1 MYSLSGVSWGAF
13 KDAEQNRD
21 GYVAQ
26 CVVCV
31 SVCVCARHSWCAS
44 SRHHLSL
51 ETHATWPSTAK
62 TSQPPHSLDYLSGWQ
77 SNW

>member
-31 SVCVCARHSWCAS
+31 VCVSVCVCVCACAIPDV
-44 SRHHLSL
+44 L
-51 ETHATWPSTAK
+51 K
-62 TSQPPHSLDYLSGWQ
+62 VGII
-77 SNW
+77 